1 MSGSNPPLE
10 SELHHVTGHN
20 ESAGAVRYSAPERKK
35 EQLQT
40 KARRKERTAAAAAMA
55 EKN

>member
-20 ESAGAVRYSAPERKK
+20 ESAGAVWYSAPEKK